1 MSLNTD
7 EPELG
12 GYGWYMYGILAFFNP
27 LIAVAINYIIY
38 TEHFNWMMRGNA
50 RLLQEGEAR
59 IEEAAALPVAHTD
72 LSGYRY
78 LPMTYSKSQGSV
90 NNNSSLQGS
99 GSKDQYSK
107 KHSDKRGG
115 GDQSTSHQS
124 SF

>member
-7 EPELG
+7 EPELN
-12 GYGWYMYGILAFFNP
+12 GYAWYLYGVLAVFNP
-27 LIAVAINYIIY
+27 LIAVAVNYIIY

-78 LPMTYSKSQGSV
+78 MPMTYSKSQGSV
-90 NNNSSLQGS
+90 NNNSSFRGS
-99 GSKDQYSK
+99 GSKDQSSR
-107 KHSDKRGG
+107 KHSETRGD
-115 GDQSTSHQS
+115 DQSTNQTS